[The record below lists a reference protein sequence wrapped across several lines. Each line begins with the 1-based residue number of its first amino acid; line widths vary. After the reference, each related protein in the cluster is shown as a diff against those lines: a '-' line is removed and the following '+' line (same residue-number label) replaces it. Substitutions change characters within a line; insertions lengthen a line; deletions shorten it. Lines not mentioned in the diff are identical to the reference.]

1 MTEGAAGRAT
11 AVGTRRFA
19 ERFRHLPGHFR
30 SPDGIALSSIGMGTR
45 GGDAGAGDDLLYR
58 GAVPRALERGI
69 NVFDTALSYR
79 SQRSERAIG
88 AALSRALAEGKV
100 ARDELFVIS
109 KGGYLTVDPDFVRS
123 PREARRYL
131 VETYL
136 ESGLL
141 DPDGIVDGV
150 HSLDPPFLLDQIE
163 RSRRNLGLETIDL
176 YSIEDPEIQ
185 LLARGPTE
193 FRDLLA
199 RVFTALEEAVAKRA
213 IAAYGLSTWSG
224 LLLPYTERGHLSL
237 AELLELALEVG
248 GADHHLRAIHLPYS
262 LGMGEAQELAS
273 QFGPDAGPSSFL
285 DAVRDTG
292 TAVFACA
299 PLVRGRAV
307 RGLPAFV
314 REAFPGLTSDAQRTL
329 QFARSAPGITT
340 ALVGMRQLEHVD
352 ENAELL
358 EHPPAE
364 PAAIEALFERVRA
377 LPD

>member
-1 MTEGAAGRAT
+1 
-11 AVGTRRFA
+11 
-19 ERFRHLPGHFR
+19 
-30 SPDGIALSSIGMGTR
+30 
-45 GGDAGAGDDLLYR
+45 
-58 GAVPRALERGI
+58 
-69 NVFDTALSYR
+69 
-79 SQRSERAIG
+79 
-88 AALSRALAEGKV
+88 
-100 ARDELFVIS
+100 
-109 KGGYLTVDPDFVRS
+109 
-123 PREARRYL
+123 
-131 VETYL
+131 
-136 ESGLL
+136 
-141 DPDGIVDGV
+141 V
-150 HSLDPPFLLDQIE
+150 HSLAPTFLLDQIE

-199 RVFTALEEAVAKRA
+199 RVFAALEEAVAKRA
-213 IAAYGLSTWSG
+213 IGAYGLSTWSG
-224 LLLPYTERGHLSL
+224 LLLPYTERGHLSF
-237 AELLELALEVG
+237 AELLDLALEVG

-314 REAFPGLTSDAQRTL
+314 REAFPGLASDAQRTL
-329 QFARSAPGITT
+329 QFARSARGITT

-352 ENAELL
+352 ENAALL

-364 PAAIEALFERVRA
+364 PAAIEALFERVRTLRA
-377 LPD
+377 